1 MAIAWS
7 VGRRLFYLG
16 LVVLFFVVVG
26 GIIWVGTRAAPSCTD
41 NKQNQGELDVD
52 CGGPCAQ
59 VCPFEVRPLTAVW
72 SRIFDLGNGRY
83 DVATFLKNPNRV
95 HAARRL
101 QYRVRLFDRAGILVT
116 TREDEAFVNPGE
128 SLFLYNTRLDVGN
141 RTPERV
147 VFEITGGPV
156 WQRVERAPLALGA
169 KFKSFVN
176 IPSPLLVA
184 NLENKSLSDLSDVQV
199 VAVLSDEEENAL
211 AISSTL
217 VEKLGRGEVREISFT
232 WPKSLPVEPTFFDF
246 YPHYDLARVQ

>member
-1 MAIAWS
+1 MAWS

-16 LVVLFFVVVG
+16 LVVLFFAAIG
-26 GIIWVGTRAAPSCTD
+26 AIIYSGTRAAPSCSD
-41 NKQNQGELDVD
+41 NKQNQSELDID
-52 CGGPCAQ
+52 CGGPCAR
-59 VCPFEVRPLTAVW
+59 VCPFEVKPLTTVW
-72 SRIFDLGNGRY
+72 SRIFNLENGRY

-95 HAARRL
+95 HATRQL
-101 QYRVRLFDRAGILVT
+101 QYRVRLFDRSGILVT
-116 TREDEAFVNPGE
+116 TREAEAFVNPGE

-156 WQRVERAPLALGA
+156 WQRVERTPVPLKA
-169 KFKSFVN
+169 KFKSFTN
-176 IPSPLLVA
+176 TPSPLLVA
-184 NLENKSLSDLSDVQV
+184 NLENSSLTDLSDVQV

-217 VEKLGRGEVREISFT
+217 VEKLAKGEEREISFT

-246 YPHYDLARVQ
+246 YPHYDLAKVK